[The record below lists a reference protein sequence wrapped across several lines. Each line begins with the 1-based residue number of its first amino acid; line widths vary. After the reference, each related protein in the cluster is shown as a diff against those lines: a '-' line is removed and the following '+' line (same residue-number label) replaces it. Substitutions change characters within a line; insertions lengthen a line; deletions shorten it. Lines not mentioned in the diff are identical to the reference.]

1 MLLIVNLLTA
11 PCFKLLSGL
20 CRGISTEDATGIKT
34 DELQG
39 KTAHLISSTHVHTG
53 VTPLF

>member
-11 PCFKLLSGL
+11 PCFKLLSSL
-20 CRGISTEDATGIKT
+20 CRGISTEDATGIRT